1 MKTLEEQLTQYARY
15 HRSKR
20 NIQTHFIGIPLIVFA
35 VICLCARLQ
44 VGLGS
49 VTLNGAV
56 VVTALSVLYYLRL
69 SVALGM
75 LMALILSVMIW
86 AAVPI
91 AELSWVGWI
100 AISLGLFVMGWVIQF
115 IGHYFEGK
123 KPAFADDLIGLV
135 IGPLFILAEG
145 LFLLGYYTELEQH
158 IVQHAGPVKP

>member
-1 MKTLEEQLTQYARY
+1 
-15 HRSKR
+15 
-20 NIQTHFIGIPLIVFA
+20 LIVFA
-35 VICLCARLQ
+35 VICLWCRLQ